1 MDVTFQKKYQIFM
14 IGNLL
19 NVDIVA
25 PQFGFSM
32 LLHSPSALRYL
43 PDLQATLDIHDGHTF
58 RISVL
63 DVSIWGK
70 NLSTSS
76 ALKSYLIGEKTTL
89 NST

>member
-1 MDVTFQKKYQIFM
+1 MLMRGCEILEKNKSFM

-19 NVDIVA
+19 NVDIAA
-25 PQFGFSM
+25 PQVGFCM
-32 LLHSPSALRYL
+32 LLHNPSALRYL

-63 DVSIWGK
+63 DVSIIGK

-76 ALKSYLIGEKTTL
+76 ALKSYLIGEKTKR
-89 NST
+89 